1 MKPLASVI
9 IPSWVVSQSLAS
21 PDSLYTWNFGVTR
34 TMTRRARTLRDRMVA
49 RGIPATLE
57 RDNRYAP
64 GLWHLRFPVSRYEA
78 CTRISDACA
87 IGDLVSR
94 KHGRKVV
101 AK

>member
-9 IPSWVVSQSLAS
+9 TPSWVRSQSLAS
-21 PDSLYTWNFGVTR
+21 PDSLYTWDFGVGQ

-49 RGIPATLE
+49 CGIPATLE

-64 GLWHLRFPVSRYEA
+64 GLWRLRFPVSRYEA
-78 CTRISDACA
+78 CARISDACA
-87 IGDLVSR
+87 IGDPVSR
-94 KHGRKVV
+94 KHGRKAA